1 MRVKAGLVGGFLIL
15 NSGSVFAQDI
25 LSCSKIESDAARLE
39 CYDQVAGRVER
50 ALSED
55 VKGTATVRI
64 KEREESIKSAAIGD
78 YDVAD
83 QEYDGFSIKNI
94 TLNNQRRPVYHS
106 DDGRFFQQVSG
117 IAPMAQLGDKVE
129 LEQGFLGSLFLVT
142 EKGARF
148 KVKEL

>member
-1 MRVKAGLVGGFLIL
+1 MRVKAGLIGGFLVL
-15 NSGSVFAQDI
+15 NCGSVFAQDI
-25 LSCSKIESDAARLE
+25 LSCSKIEIDSARLE

-55 VKGTATVRI
+55 VKGTATTRI

-83 QEYDGFSIKNI
+83 QEYVGFAIKDI
-94 TLNNQRRPVYHS
+94 TLNSQRRPVYHS

-117 IAPMAQLGDKVE
+117 IAPMAQIGEKVE